1 MKQRTKRHGR
11 TKPHTRKRKQR
22 KNRKTQKVNIPC
34 YRRSYRRKYGGGI
47 KDDAVFTSKG
57 EVVAVI
63 GTKVMSENAY
73 KNPSEINPTDDF
85 N

>member
-1 MKQRTKRHGR
+1 MKQITKRHGR

-34 YRRSYRRKYGGGI
+34 YRRSYRRSYRRKYGGDI
-47 KDDAVFTSKG
+47 NSK
-57 EVVAVI
+57 VIVAD
-63 GTKVMSENAY
+63 TKVMSYNDY
-73 KNPSEINPTDDF
+73 INPSEINPTDDF

>member
-34 YRRSYRRKYGGGI
+34 YRRSYRRKYGGYING
-47 KDDAVFTSKG
+47 K
-57 EVVAVI
+57 VVAVI

-73 KNPSEINPTDDF
+73 INPSEIDPTDDF